1 VDDRAS
7 LGNNGPGMASVEN
20 IPVQDVG
27 ALTNE
32 LRKYRR
38 QCYRQ
43 HLLRTDEGDV

>member
-7 LGNNGPGMASVEN
+7 LGNNGPGMATVEN

-32 LRKYRR
+32 LRKYQR
-38 QCYRQ
+38 QFYRQ
-43 HLLRTDEGDV
+43 HLLRSDESEA